1 MGLGQLFHR
10 DVEYVA
16 TDTDTGQSQTFT
28 IVDNLL
34 PSWSSGAYSGAMSI
48 PSAWRAAILL
58 SDLIGG
64 VPWHAYRERVGRPAQ
79 RIEPTPPLLDRPSYP
94 DVRVTTF
101 SSMTLDY
108 LWHGNAVAVIASRNR
123 EGWPT
128 AILPVS
134 ATQVQVKRVTKYDN
148 APLPV
153 GSIGYMIGGPS
164 GAYAGTPYS
173 GKWYD
178 PHDVIHVKAPCE
190 PGALRGLGV
199 LENHLNGG
207 SLELAAEQN
216 RHARSLSGSGI
227 PTGVLQSDDPDLT
240 QEDADAHK
248 AAWLRAQRD
257 RTVAVLNPNVHFTPV
272 AWNPSETQLLDAR
285 RFSDVQI
292 AQMFGLDPSWVG
304 AQQSSRVY
312 TNIEQEGLTLLKFS
326 LGGILARFEQT
337 FSAHMPRGTWAQANL
352 DALLRTD
359 TLTRYQAHQIGIS
372 AGFLTA
378 DEARELEDRPP
389 LTAAQRAALAPPTP
403 VAPAPADKAVQ
414 A

>member
-16 TDTDTGQSQTFT
+16 TNTTTGQSETFT
-28 IVDNLL
+28 IIDNLA

-48 PSAWRAAILL
+48 PSAWRASLLL

-64 VPWHAYRERVGRPAQ
+64 VPWHAYRAQAGGPSQ
-79 RIEPTPPLLDRPSYP
+79 RIVPTPPLLDRPSYP

-101 SSMTLDY
+101 SSLALDY
-108 LWHGNAVAVIASRNR
+108 LWHGNAIAVIAARSRD
-123 EGWPT
+123 GWPI
-128 AILPVS
+128 AVVPVS
-134 ATQVQVKRVTKYDN
+134 ATEVQVKRVSRYDN
-148 APLPV
+148 APLPDGAV
-153 GSIGYMIGGPS
+153 GYMIGQRW
-164 GAYAGTPYS
+164 YS
-173 GKWYD
+173 A
-178 PHDVIHVKAPCE
+178 HDVIHVKAPCQ

-240 QEDADAHK
+240 PEEAAEHK

-257 RTVAVLNPNVHFTPV
+257 RTVAVLNPNVHFTAV

-292 AQMFGLDPSWVG
+292 AQIFGLDPSWVG

-337 FSAHMPRGTWAQANL
+337 LSAHMPRGTWAQANL

-359 TLTRYQAHQIGIS
+359 TLTRYQAHQIGIA

-389 LTAAQRAALAPPTP
+389 LTAAQRAALAPPAP
-403 VAPAPADKAVQ
+403 VVAHPAVLPEKVTKP
-414 A
+414 